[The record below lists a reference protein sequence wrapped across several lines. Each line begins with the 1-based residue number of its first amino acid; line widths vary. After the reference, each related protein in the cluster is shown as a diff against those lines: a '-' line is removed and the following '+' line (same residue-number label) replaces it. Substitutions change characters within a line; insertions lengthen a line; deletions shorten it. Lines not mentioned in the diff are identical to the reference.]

1 MTTDRRISLAIPV
14 FNEEAVLPELLD
26 RVGRVLDALPGG
38 PHNVVFVNDGSSDR
52 SQAILEAAA
61 GNDARLVVVQLSRNF
76 GHQAALSAALD
87 HVTGDVVLT
96 MDADLQDTPEVLPA
110 LLARFDEGFDVVI
123 VRRVARKESW
133 WLRASYHTAYRLI
146 AKMSDVPLP
155 VDAGDFSLMS
165 RRVVEVLKALPE
177 RERYLRGLRSWV
189 GFRQTSIDIPRA
201 ARAAGESKYSTAK
214 LMSLA
219 LDGAIS
225 FSIVPLRVSAAIGFT
240 AFLGAFLFSIYAIYD
255 KLANGRPPQGFTS
268 LFVAGTFLAGIVL
281 IAIWLIGEYVGRIYE
296 EVKRRPIYIVDSI
309 TDTRGRRRLH

>member
-1 MTTDRRISLAIPV
+1 MTPDRRISLAIPV
-14 FNEEAVLPELLD
+14 FNEEAVLPELLE

-38 PHNVVFVNDGSSDR
+38 PHEVVFVNDGSSDR
-52 SQAILEAAA
+52 TQVMLEAAA
-61 GNDARLVVVQLSRNF
+61 AADARFVVVAFSRNF

-110 LLARFDEGFDVVI
+110 LLARLDEGYDVVV

-146 AKMSDVPLP
+146 AKMSDVPMP

-165 RRVVEVLKALPE
+165 RRVVDLLKALPE

-189 GFRQTSIDIPRA
+189 GFRQTTVEVPRA
-201 ARAAGESKYSTAK
+201 ARAAGESKYSLAK
-214 LMSLA
+214 LVSLA

-225 FSIVPLRVSAAIGFT
+225 FSIVPLRISAAVGFT
-240 AFLGAFLFSIYAIYD
+240 AFLGAFLFSLYAVYARVV
-255 KLANGRPPQGFTS
+255 LGQSPQGFTA
-268 LFVAGTFLAGIVL
+268 LFVAGTFLAGILL

-296 EVKRRPIYIVDSI
+296 EVKRRPIYVVDSV
-309 TDTRGRRRLH
+309 TDARGRRRPH